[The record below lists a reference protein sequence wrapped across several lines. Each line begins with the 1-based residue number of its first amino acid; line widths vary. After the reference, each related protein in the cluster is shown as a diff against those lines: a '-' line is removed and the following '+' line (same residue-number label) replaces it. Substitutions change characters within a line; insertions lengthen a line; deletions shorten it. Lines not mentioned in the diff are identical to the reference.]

1 MFDYLNLDFN
11 MHFYKISKKFDEKY
25 QNYDISNIFFKS
37 GSYNKVYLNCDHG
50 YFYVWNHYVWLAQ

>member
-37 GSYNKVYLNCDHG
+37 GSYNKVNLNCDHG
-50 YFYVWNHYVWLAQ
+50 YFYV